1 MRIVG
6 VSLAVVGLSSLF
18 LSAVLLHA
26 VLTPVGHQAKPQTA
40 MSGWTTTV
48 TRE

>member
-1 MRIVG
+1 MRYVG
-6 VSLAVVGLSSLF
+6 VSLAVIGLSSLF
-18 LSAVLLHA
+18 LSAVLVHA
-26 VLTPVGHQAKPQTA
+26 VLAPVGHQTKPQTV